1 MIIQHNIPGINATRN
16 KGISEGK
23 LRKNLEKLSSGYR
36 INRAGDDAAG
46 LALSEKMRCQM
57 EGLEQSLR
65 NCNDGIS
72 MTNTGDGALTEVHA
86 MLQRLQTLANESA
99 NGTYNTVARGNLDQE
114 RVRLLDEIDRI
125 TQASNFD
132 DIPLFDASDNLPAGF
147 TPPELKDSID
157 LQIGPTAEETLA
169 VERFYMSSKAL
180 LLDSTDFTTQAD
192 ANAAVDTIN
201 VAIEAVADV
210 RAAFG
215 AAGNR
220 MQHAY
225 ANLSVENE
233 NITAAESQIRDTDMA
248 EEYTYF
254 TKENIVL
261 QSANAMNAQ
270 ANSIVQSVLSLLQ

>member
-114 RVRLLDEIDRI
+114 RVRLLDEI

-233 NITAAESQIRDTDMA
+233 IRDTDMA
-248 EEYTYF
+248 QEYTYF